1 MKYRAIKGRPMKFL
15 MAVCFLVGSILLYS
29 CDRNKS
35 YTLVHQINNESGYT
49 LTFRF
54 TNSPDVL
61 DSVFVIPPAT
71 VDTVI
76 FYTDLGDL
84 IPAPNCGLGS
94 ASDVTVQGP
103 GTLLKDPGL
112 PGNWES
118 SIDDKEKVSS
128 CTFVVR
134 DEDIQ

>member
-1 MKYRAIKGRPMKFL
+1 MRYFA
-15 MAVCFLVGSILLYS
+15 LVLVLLSSVLSFS
-29 CDRNKS
+29 CDKNKS
-35 YTLVHQINNESGYT
+35 YSLVHTINNESSFT

-71 VDTVI
+71 IDTVVYYADVGEI
-76 FYTDLGDL
+76 

-94 ASDVTVQGP
+94 ASDVTVQGS
-103 GTLLKDPGL
+103 GTLTKDPAE
-112 PGNWES
+112 PSNWES
-118 SIDDKEKVSS
+118 VVDQQEKVSS

>member
-1 MKYRAIKGRPMKFL
+1 MKFIPPI
-15 MAVCFLVGSILLYS
+15 FLLFFSCLLFS
-29 CDRNKS
+29 CNKNKS
-35 YTLVHQINNESGYT
+35 YSLVHTINNESSFT

-61 DSVFVIPPAT
+61 DSIFVIPPAT
-71 VDTVI
+71 IDTVVYYADVGEI
-76 FYTDLGDL
+76 

-94 ASDVTVQGP
+94 ASDVTVQGS
-103 GTLLKDPGL
+103 GTLTKDPAE
-112 PGNWES
+112 PSNWES
-118 SIDDKEKVSS
+118 VVDQQEKVSS